1 MQHVARPP
9 LSHFF
14 EAFSILA
21 RDRVDRMLYDPNQ
34 DLRITWFRGLPP

>member
-1 MQHVARPP
+1 MSPGRLFPI
-9 LSHFF
+9 FF